1 MRVIQV
7 TDYGSPFA
15 GSFVPMLRVGLQA
28 MDTRGWKTQVVLP
41 PRARG
46 RDWLEELRGLSVVFA
61 PEGGRQ
67 DKARWLAELV
77 DTEPGPT
84 VLHSHFTRYD
94 LAVAAVARRRR
105 DVTAY
110 WHLHT
115 VLSPRA
121 AIRAR
126 NRMKF
131 AVLSR
136 PIERI
141 LCVAPHL
148 AQSVIARGGP
158 ARKVTY
164 FPNGVDVD
172 SYPLPSPER
181 RRDAREQ
188 LGVPLDATV
197 LLHFGRNWELKGGD
211 LFLQTVKRLRD
222 EGHGHI
228 VAVTSRGGEPAM
240 AMAAEL
246 GIVGVVT
253 APEHVT
259 HVQDLFAAAD
269 LFMATSRAEGMPL
282 SVLESLASGVPVVA
296 SDIPGHA
303 LPGLPRGPLLAV
315 PLDVEELTAAAA
327 EQLARPPDERRVDA
341 EVARD
346 WIREQLGVVDWADR
360 LIDLYEQTARGA
372 V

>member
-1 MRVIQV
+1 VRVIQV

-28 MDTRGWKTQVVLP
+28 METRGWRAQAVLP
-41 PRARG
+41 PRARD
-46 RDWLEELRGLSVVFA
+46 RDWLDELGDLSLVFA
-61 PEGGRQ
+61 PEADRQGR
-67 DKARWLAELV
+67 ASWLAELV
-77 DTEPGPT
+77 DAEPGPT
-84 VLHSHFTRYD
+84 VLHSHFTQYD

-115 VLSPRA
+115 VLSPRPS
-121 AIRAR
+121 IRAR
-126 NRMKF
+126 NRLKF
-131 AVLSR
+131 SLLSR
-136 PIERI
+136 PVERI

-148 AQSVIARGGP
+148 AEAVVARGGP
-158 ARKVTY
+158 PRKVTY
-164 FPNGVDVD
+164 FPNGLDVD
-172 SYPLPSPER
+172 SYPLPTPER
-181 RRDAREQ
+181 RRAAREQ
-188 LGVPLDATV
+188 LGLPPDATV

-211 LFLQTVKRLRD
+211 LFLEAVKRLRD
-222 EGHGHI
+222 EGRDDL
-228 VAVTSRGGEPAM
+228 VLVSSRGGEA
-240 AMAAEL
+240 ARAQAAEL
-246 GIVGVVT
+246 GLAGIT
-253 APEHVT
+253 HLPEEVA

-303 LPGLPRGPLLAV
+303 LPGVPRGPLLAV
-315 PLDVEELTAAAA
+315 PLEVEQLAAAAA
-327 EQLARPPDERRVDA
+327 EQLARPVEERRVDA
-341 EVARD
+341 ELARD